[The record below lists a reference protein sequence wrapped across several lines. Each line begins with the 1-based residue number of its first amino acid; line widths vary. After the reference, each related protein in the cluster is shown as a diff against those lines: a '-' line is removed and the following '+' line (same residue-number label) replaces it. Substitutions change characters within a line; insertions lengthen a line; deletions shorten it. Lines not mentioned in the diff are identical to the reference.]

1 MRAGPLLE
9 VLGRPGS
16 LAKSVAN
23 QPARTKAVAVPRC
36 GRADDKAADKSVLEH
51 EDPPPRAVYTN
62 EYGDELLE
70 GFKGQESQASPSPEA
85 VSALEVT
92 RGDAGAVERHREAT
106 RAAPRR
112 WRRVGQTVTPAFI
125 Y

>member
-1 MRAGPLLE
+1 M
-9 VLGRPGS
+9 
-16 LAKSVAN
+16 
-23 QPARTKAVAVPRC
+23 
-36 GRADDKAADKSVLEH
+36 
-51 EDPPPRAVYTN
+51 YTN